1 MEVKCSCLSLSQF
14 YQKTE
19 VEKQQSCVQ
28 IQSSQVSIAR
38 AAQLPAHSQLRHLGG
53 SELLRCL
60 CLWLGCQPA
69 ALATGALGSAAP
81 SWV

>member
-19 VEKQQSCVQ
+19 VEKQQSYVQ

-38 AAQLPAHSQLRHLGG
+38 TAQLPVHSQLRHLGG
-53 SELLRCL
+53 SELWCL
-60 CLWLGCQPA
+60 CLWLECQPA
-69 ALATGALGSAAP
+69 ALATGALGGAAP

>member
-14 YQKTE
+14 YRKPE
-19 VEKQQSCVQ
+19 VEEQQSCMQ

-53 SELLRCL
+53 SELWCL
-60 CLWLGCQPA
+60 CSWLGCQPA
-69 ALATGALGSAAP
+69 ALATGALGGAAP